1 MLQSQEQINEIN
13 RQKEIRK
20 LETQAENDP
29 DTLVVQLPDGRE
41 ALIGASADDFENG
54 YKSAADF
61 IQGRLNHY
69 KGDLNKLANEM
80 GYSGIAPY
88 PDHFDF
94 VLDLNNYSNGLLE
107 LIKDCDHYN
116 CETLTSYLGI
126 DEGGNY

>member
-13 RQKEIRK
+13 RQKEMRK

-41 ALIGASADDFENG
+41 ALIGDSADDFVNG
-54 YKSAADF
+54 YKSATDF
-61 IQGRLNHY
+61 IKGRLNHY
-69 KGDLNKLANEM
+69 NGNLNKLADEM
-80 GYSGIAPY
+80 NYSGIAPN

-94 VLDLNNYSNGLLE
+94 VLDLCNYGDDLLE
-107 LIKDCDHYN
+107 LIKDSYD

-126 DEGGNY
+126 EGRA